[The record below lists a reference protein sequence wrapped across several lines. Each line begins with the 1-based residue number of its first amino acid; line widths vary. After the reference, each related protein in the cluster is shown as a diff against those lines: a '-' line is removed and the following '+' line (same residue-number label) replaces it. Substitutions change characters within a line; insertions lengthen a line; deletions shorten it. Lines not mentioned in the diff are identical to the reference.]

1 MKKFFSKYKK
11 RINNGVR
18 GAISIFLAM
27 ILLPVMGFIGLF
39 VDISKVELSK
49 EVVTTSA
56 DLALNTMLSQYD
68 RTLMDYYGLFGSC
81 QNYEDVAKTAINYFS
96 NSMVSTSFTTSDAE
110 KYVNWVQKLAG
121 NTSAGKKDMIKTKVS
136 EASIV
141 PDENGSLNNPA
152 LMKYEIIEFMKYR
165 APIDGIESLTSFLN
179 SFMQSSNLGGFTL
192 TSSRSSQTPKIVP
205 LSTKTSGNIVLLD
218 SSSEADANNFMESY
232 DEISKLSE
240 DLLAF
245 NQSVTRLKSLINEY
259 ENIKVSGSTVG
270 NDIKVSSTEFWDKFS
285 GYLSNPESS
294 SETQAYKDAF
304 QKELDILEKI
314 EKELNTLSE
323 KRTQYQKSLDKCKKL
338 GLSKSDFN
346 FDKDQKTLDEF
357 SDKKISDYKDRIAR
371 SKELFSSMKT
381 ELNNI
386 QKNGKAT
393 VSEIKLSPNKTSSKL
408 CYDDD
413 KNGTSSYNIT
423 DSFSFD
429 LSKNDSGMYSSI
441 GNHASNASGTFN
453 YNYTDANGNTV
464 TASSTAGDMQSK
476 LDEAQGDK
484 EDVSSSIDQYDRA
497 KNSISAALNGAAT
510 DLRDNL
516 YTLDYVMNMFSHA
529 AFESEGKY
537 SVKVGQSG
545 SNVSGTFTDLFGLG
559 SRPAYNYSGSI
570 TDTWNKSNDK
580 KTLTLVERCA
590 ENSTVYQKEIEY
602 IIDGSGAYSESSAKS
617 AEQKVYN
624 KIWAMRLALN
634 TPAVYQH
641 CDSDPTLNAIAAALE
656 FWCGIPTWVTK
667 FVVAMPIVLTCETNL
682 DMKTMI
688 DYGAPVILIKNKNQ
702 LFGGFVPSVIT
713 HVFNEVSP
721 SGFSVHYSDY
731 LKLFFFINFYS
742 DQSNT
747 YGNIGR
753 VIEANVG
760 KVSGKKDYSFDK
772 CIVNFRLK
780 AVVEVAPMWSK
791 IAGASF
797 ANDSLFSKGWRSMKV
812 DMLRGY

>member
-165 APIDGIESLTSFLN
+165 APIDGVESLLSFLN
-179 SFMQSSNLGGFTL
+179 NFMQSSGGTGITL
-192 TSSRSSQTPKIVP
+192 TSANAQTPKIVP
-205 LSTKTSGNIVLLD
+205 LSIQTSNNTLLSDYQSATYLNNPSESYGNI
-218 SSSEADANNFMESY
+218 
-232 DEISKLSE
+232 IKLS
-240 DLLAF
+240 
-245 NQSVTRLKSLINEY
+245 NSL
-259 ENIKVSGSTVG
+259 
-270 NDIKVSSTEFWDKFS
+270 
-285 GYLSNPESS
+285 
-294 SETQAYKDAF
+294 
-304 QKELDILEKI
+304 
-314 EKELNTLSE
+314 
-323 KRTQYQKSLDKCKKL
+323 
-338 GLSKSDFN
+338 SDFN
-346 FDKDQKTLDEF
+346 DTLSDLDSQMDRYNKEKAENPPPDDADDSSGSETF
-357 SDKKISDYKDRIAR
+357 SYDYKD
-371 SKELFSSMKT
+371 E
-381 ELNNI
+381 
-386 QKNGKAT
+386 NGKTVTAT
-393 VSEIKLSPNKTSSKL
+393 TTA
-408 CYDDD
+408 DDMQ
-413 KNGTSSYNIT
+413 SQ
-423 DSFSFD
+423 
-429 LSKNDSGMYSSI
+429 LE
-441 GNHASNASGTFN
+441 
-453 YNYTDANGNTV
+453 DANGGK
-464 TASSTAGDMQSK
+464 STSDIS
-476 LDEAQGDK
+476 D
-484 EDVSSSIDQYDRA
+484 SINQFGRIT
-497 KNSISAALNGAAT
+497 NSLSAALKDAST

-537 SVKVGQSG
+537 NVKVKQSG
-545 SNVSGTFTDLFGLG
+545 SNVSGTFLDVFGAG

-580 KTLTLVERCA
+580 KTLTLVDRCA
-590 ENSTVYQKEIEY
+590 ENSEVYQKEIEY
-602 IIDGSGAYSESSAKS
+602 IIDGSGPYTEKS
-617 AEQKVYN
+617 ADAARQKIYN
-624 KIWAMRLALN
+624 KIWTIRFALN
-634 TPAVYQH
+634 APAVYQH
-641 CDSDPTLNAIAAALE
+641 CDTDPTLNLIAEALQLKA
-656 FWCGIPTWVTK
+656 GIPTWVTK
-667 FVVAMPIVLTCETNL
+667 FILAMPAVLTCETNL

-702 LFGGFVPSVIT
+702 LFGGFVPTYIT

-721 SGFSVHYSDY
+721 TGFSVHYSDY

-797 ANDSLFSKGWRSMKV
+797 ANDALFSKGWRSMKV